1 MNKSFSIDWGKV
13 RESFEEEIATK
24 LRNLLGHREIPE
36 SLREFR
42 GIISHELPETSP
54 LELFEKLIGIF
65 LGGGTVD
72 GEQARKTYLEPEII
86 KEKGVIERNRTKFQE
101 LKESSKNWVL
111 NNLSEEQLQVDWKEH
126 RTWLPRRYT
135 IYENLNLPFQEIAID
150 TLARYALI
158 KGLD

>member
-1 MNKSFSIDWGKV
+1 M
-13 RESFEEEIATK
+13 
-24 LRNLLGHREIPE
+24 
-36 SLREFR
+36 
-42 GIISHELPETSP
+42 PETSP

-135 IYENLNLPFQEIAID
+135 IYENPDVLFQKIAAD
-150 TLARYALI
+150 TLARYYLI
-158 KGLD
+158 TSNDKIRS

>member
-1 MNKSFSIDWGKV
+1 MNDKINWSRVREEFEKDMNK
-13 RESFEEEIATK
+13 K
-24 LRNLLGHREIPE
+24 LEKLPGHREVSE
-36 SLREFR
+36 NLREFR

-54 LELFEKLIGIF
+54 LELFEKLIGIL
-65 LGGGTVD
+65 LGGRPVD
-72 GEQARKTYLEPEII
+72 EGQARKTYLEPELI
-86 KEKGVIERNRTKFQE
+86 KEKEIIERNRTKFQE
-101 LKESSKNWVL
+101 LRESSKKWVL

-158 KGLD
+158 KGLG